1 MNFRPLLHHIRL
13 LPVLM
18 GACGLLLTMKAVG
31 ISEYA
36 YAEAT
41 GVAGAPA
48 PA

>member
-1 MNFRPLLHHIRL
+1 
-13 LPVLM
+13 M

-41 GVAGAPA
+41 SPAAAAPA
-48 PA
+48 PADSH